1 MRSVRLISQAKFLGQ
16 RSQINPG
23 LTMVCAVLL
32 AGCAHPKTD
41 PNNPPVKK
49 EWNNVHF
56 GPAKYN
62 RNTSGFED
70 PWPFGPG
77 P

>member
-1 MRSVRLISQAKFLGQ
+1 MRASSLLLLIA
-16 RSQINPG
+16 
-23 LTMVCAVLL
+23 AVSLL
-32 AGCAHPKTD
+32 GCAHTKKNTD
-41 PNNPPVKK
+41 EAPVKK

-56 GPAKYN
+56 GPAKYD
-62 RNTSGFED
+62 RYTGGFED

>member
-1 MRSVRLISQAKFLGQ
+1 MRSVRFTF
-16 RSQINPG
+16 RSSTKWMRVRSI
-23 LTMVCAVLL
+23 LL
-32 AGCAHPKTD
+32 LVSIFSLFGCAHTKKSTD
-41 PNNPPVKK
+41 EAPVKK

-56 GPAKYN
+56 GPAKYD
-62 RNTSGFED
+62 RYTGGFED